1 MRISPFDAML
11 PVPISV
17 LNGVVFVVGRLRN
30 NMTNGELR
38 ARAGSVRPFVN
49 GIHRNGFPLPGG
61 GESAES
67 APVSP
72 QVADMIVAYIEQL
85 GVEYVFGVPGGAIE
99 PLYNALARSERRG
112 GPRHV
117 LARHEAGA
125 AFMADGYARE
135 TGKIGVC
142 CATSGPGATN
152 LLTGVACAFD
162 NGVPMLAITGQP
174 ALPSFGKR
182 ALQESAC
189 TGVNTLGMFR
199 HCTRYDTLIS
209 HADQIESKLV
219 NALMRASKAPRG
231 PSHLSIP
238 VDILRTPIDSME
250 PSYNLRSLLHRAAL
264 VDEALVRALCDEI
277 KAARRMVILIGGGH
291 SCGESI
297 EAIIKLAE
305 MTDSRFVTSPDGKG
319 LVNTRHRLY
328 RGVFGFAGHQT
339 ADALLHDEPDLI
351 LAIGTSLGEWT
362 SGAWSATVLNQ
373 RLVHIDSSEEHLLR
387 SPMARLHVRGRIRS
401 VCELLIEMLVEAQP
415 AGLAR
420 IGLKNPDYM
429 LADAAKFVSPASPI
443 KPQRLMRE
451 LSRRFPPS
459 TRFFADAGNS
469 TAWAIHYLQPHD
481 RRVSRQHD
489 FEALNGGGKRR
500 RGDAGWLRVLMDFA
514 PMGWAIGAAIGC
526 ARGNPSCP
534 VVCITGDGSYLMNGQ
549 EISVA
554 AAEGLTVVF
563 VILNDGAL
571 GMVKHGQRLAGAEPT
586 SFALPA
592 VDFRMQAES
601 MGIAGHI
608 IRSPDDMDT
617 LDMDAIMARKGP
629 TLLDVRI
636 DGEEVP
642 PMNLRMKTLGSVL

>member
-1 MRISPFDAML
+1 MKNS
-11 PVPISV
+11 
-17 LNGVVFVVGRLRN
+17 
-30 NMTNGELR
+30 ELLDHLEM
-38 ARAGSVRPFVN
+38 SRPS
-49 GIHRNGFPLPGG
+49 IGG
-61 GESAES
+61 S
-67 APVSP
+67 APIRPASAVAAP
-72 QVADMIVAYIEQL
+72 EVADLIVAYIEQL

-99 PLYNALARSERRG
+99 PLYNALARSARRG

-135 TGKIGVC
+135 TGKIGIC

-152 LLTGVACAFD
+152 LLTGVACAYD

-199 HCTRYDTLIS
+199 HCTRYDTLVS
-209 HADQIESKLV
+209 HADQMESKLV

-238 VDILRTPIDSME
+238 VDILRSPLESME
-250 PSYNLRSLLHRAAL
+250 PSYNLSSLLHRPAL
-264 VDEALVRALCDEI
+264 VDDALVRALCEEI
-277 KAARRMVILIGGGH
+277 KQAPRIVILIGGGH

-305 MTDSRFVTSPDGKG
+305 MTESCFVTSPDGKG

-328 RGVFGFAGHQT
+328 RGVFGFAGHHT
-339 ADALLHDEPDLI
+339 ADRVLQDDPDLI

-362 SGAWSATVLNQ
+362 SGAWSNALLNQ
-373 RLVHIDSSEEHLLR
+373 RLVHIDSSEDHLLR

-401 VCELLIEMLVEAQP
+401 VCERLIELLAEAKMSNVSP
-415 AGLAR
+415 

-429 LADAAKFVSPASPI
+429 LHERDKFVSNESPI

-451 LSRRFPPS
+451 LSRLCPS
-459 TRFFADAGNS
+459 RTRFFADAGNS

-481 RRVSRQHD
+481 RRVARQHD
-489 FEALNGGGKRR
+489 YAARNEGGKRR
-500 RGDAGWLRVLMDFA
+500 KGDAGWLRVLMDFA

-526 ARGNPSCP
+526 ARGNPLCP

-554 AAEGLTVVF
+554 AVEQLTVVF
-563 VILNDGAL
+563 VILNDSAL

-586 SFALPA
+586 AFELPT

-601 MGIAGHI
+601 MGIPGHI
-608 IRSPDDMDT
+608 IRSPEDMEA
-617 LDMDAIMARKGP
+617 LDMQAIFSRKGP

-642 PMNLRMKTLGSVL
+642 PMSLRMKTLGSVL

>member
-1 MRISPFDAML
+1 MSLEAKSSMNNI
-11 PVPISV
+11 V
-17 LNGVVFVVGRLRN
+17 LQVHSD
-30 NMTNGELR
+30 E
-38 ARAGSVRPFVN
+38 ARASVHQP
-49 GIHRNGFPLPGG
+49 
-61 GESAES
+61 E
-67 APVSP
+67 
-72 QVADMIVAYIEQL
+72 VADLIVAYIEQL

-99 PLYNALARSERRG
+99 PLYNALARSARRG

-152 LLTGVACAFD
+152 LLTGVACSYD

-199 HCTRYDTLIS
+199 HCTRYDTLVS
-209 HADQIESKLV
+209 HADQVESKLV

-231 PSHLSIP
+231 PSHLSMP
-238 VDILRTPIDSME
+238 VDILRSPIESMV
-250 PSYNLRSLLHRAAL
+250 PSYNLGSLLHRPAL
-264 VDEALVRALCDEI
+264 VDDTLVRRLCEEI
-277 KAARRMVILIGGGH
+277 KQASRTVILIGGGH

-305 MTDSRFVTSPDGKG
+305 MTESCFVTSPDGKG
-319 LVNTRHRLY
+319 LINTRHRLY

-339 ADALLHDEPDLI
+339 ADQVLQDGPDLI
-351 LAIGTSLGEWT
+351 LAIGTTLGEWT
-362 SGAWSATVLNQ
+362 SGAWSTAVLNQ
-373 RLVHIDSSEEHLLR
+373 RLVHIDSSEDHLLR

-401 VCELLIEMLVEAQP
+401 VCERLIEMLSEAELSNESP
-415 AGLAR
+415 

-429 LADAAKFVSPASPI
+429 LHERDKFVSDDSPI

-451 LSRRFPPS
+451 LSRLCPS
-459 TRFFADAGNS
+459 RTRFFADAGNS

-481 RRVSRQHD
+481 RRVARQHD
-489 FEALNGGGKRR
+489 YAARNDGGKRR

-526 ARGNPSCP
+526 ARGNPRCP

-554 AAEGLTVVF
+554 AAEQLTVVF
-563 VILNDGAL
+563 VILNDSAL

-586 SFALPA
+586 AFELPT

-601 MGIAGHI
+601 LGIPGHI
-608 IRSPDDMDT
+608 IRSPQDMEA
-617 LDMDAIMARKGP
+617 LDMAAIFSRKGP

-642 PMNLRMKTLGSVL
+642 PMSLRMKTLGSAV

>member
-1 MRISPFDAML
+1 MSLENKNTMNTDELQCRLNVGHS
-11 PVPISV
+11 SV
-17 LNGVVFVVGRLRN
+17 NAFLRN
-30 NMTNGELR
+30 SESPR
-38 ARAGSVRPFVN
+38 SD
-49 GIHRNGFPLPGG
+49 GG
-61 GESAES
+61 PADSSFTHPE
-67 APVSP
+67 
-72 QVADMIVAYIEQL
+72 VADLIVAYLEQL

-112 GPRHV
+112 GPRQV
-117 LARHEAGA
+117 LARHETGA

-135 TGKIGVC
+135 TGKMGVC

-152 LLTGVACAFD
+152 LLTGVACAYD

-174 ALPSFGKR
+174 ALPSFGKK

-209 HADQIESKLV
+209 HSDQIESKLV

-238 VDILRTPIDSME
+238 VDILRTPIESMA
-250 PSYNLRSLLHRAAL
+250 PSYNLSSLLHRAAL
-264 VDEALVRALCDEI
+264 VDDALVRALCDEV
-277 KAARRMVILIGGGH
+277 KRARRMVILIGGGH

-328 RGVFGFAGHQT
+328 RGVFGFAGHLT
-339 ADALLHDEPDLI
+339 ADALLQDEPDLI

-362 SGAWSATVLNQ
+362 SGAWSTTVLNQ
-373 RLVHIDSSEEHLLR
+373 RLVHIDSSEDHLLR

-401 VCELLIEMLVEAQP
+401 VCERLIEMLVAEHTAMEAK
-415 AGLAR
+415 

-429 LADAAKFVSPASPI
+429 LLETGKFVSNASPI
-443 KPQRLMRE
+443 KPQRVMRE
-451 LSRRFPPS
+451 LSRLCPPS

-481 RRVSRQHD
+481 RRVARQHD
-489 FEALNGGGKRR
+489 YEERNGGDKRR

-514 PMGWAIGAAIGC
+514 PMGWAIGAAVGC
-526 ARGNPSCP
+526 ARGNPGCP

-554 AAEGLTVVF
+554 AAENLTVVF

-571 GMVKHGQRLAGAEPT
+571 GMVKHGQRLAGAERTAFQLPT
-586 SFALPA
+586 

-601 MGIAGHI
+601 MGIPGHI
-608 IRSPDDMDT
+608 IRSPDDMLA
-617 LDMDAIMARKGP
+617 LDMVTIMTRAGP

-636 DGEEVP
+636 DGEEAP
-642 PMNLRMKTLGSVL
+642 PMNLRMKTLGSV

>member
-1 MRISPFDAML
+1 MSNSELQAPADAERWPL
-11 PVPISV
+11 D
-17 LNGVVFVVGRLRN
+17 GV
-30 NMTNGELR
+30 
-38 ARAGSVRPFVN
+38 
-49 GIHRNGFPLPGG
+49 HRNTLPRMHAAGWD
-61 GESAES
+61 EARDPRPE
-67 APVSP
+67 
-72 QVADMIVAYIEQL
+72 VADLIVAYIAQL
-85 GVEYVFGVPGGAIE
+85 GIEYVFGVPGGAIE

-199 HCTRYDTLIS
+199 HCTRYDTLVS
-209 HADQIESKLV
+209 HPDQIENKLV

-238 VDILRTPIDSME
+238 VDILRTPIESMA
-250 PSYNLRSLLHRAAL
+250 PSYNLGSLLHRAAL
-264 VDEALVRALCDEI
+264 VDESLVQVLCNEI
-277 KAARRMVILIGGGH
+277 QSARRMVILIGGGH
-291 SCGESI
+291 NCGEAI

-305 MTDSRFVTSPDGKG
+305 MTDSRFVTSPDAKG

-328 RGVFGFAGHQT
+328 RGVFGFAGHLT
-339 ADALLHDEPDLI
+339 ADALLQDEPDLI

-362 SGAWSATVLNQ
+362 SGAWSTTVLNQ

-387 SPMARLHVRGRIRS
+387 SPMARLHVRGRIRA
-401 VCELLIEMLVEAQP
+401 VCEHLVRMLAQTP
-415 AGLAR
+415 AAGAAR

-429 LADAAKFVSPASPI
+429 LAEPAKFVSNASPI

-451 LSRRFPPS
+451 LSRRLPAS

-481 RRVSRQHD
+481 RRVSRQYD
-489 FEALNGGGKRR
+489 YEAMHGQDKRR

-526 ARGNPSCP
+526 ARGNPGCP

-554 AAEGLTVVF
+554 ATEGLTVVF
-563 VILNDGAL
+563 VVLNDGSL

-586 SFALPA
+586 AFALPR
-592 VDFRMQAES
+592 VDFSLQAKS
-601 MGIAGHI
+601 LGIAGHI
-608 IRSPDDMDT
+608 IQSPQDIDA
-617 LDMDAIMARKGP
+617 LDFDAITSRKGP

-642 PMNLRMKTLGSVL
+642 PMNLRMKTLGTV

>member
-1 MRISPFDAML
+1 MVKFDISR
-11 PVPISV
+11 VPRVSS
-17 LNGVVFVVGRLRN
+17 
-30 NMTNGELR
+30 
-38 ARAGSVRPFVN
+38 GSGSLSDVP
-49 GIHRNGFPLPGG
+49 
-61 GESAES
+61 EK
-67 APVSP
+67 P
-72 QVADMIVAYIEQL
+72 QVADLIVAYLEQL

-99 PLYNALARSERRG
+99 PLYNALARSQRRG
-112 GPRHV
+112 GPRPV
-117 LARHEAGA
+117 VARHESGA

-152 LLTGVACAFD
+152 LLTGVACAYD

-174 ALPSFGKR
+174 ALPSFGKK

-209 HADQIESKLV
+209 HSDQVESKLV
-219 NALMRASKAPRG
+219 NALMHASKAPQG

-238 VDILRTPIDSME
+238 VDILRTNIEHSTPA
-250 PSYNLRSLLHRAAL
+250 YNLESLLHRASL
-264 VDEALVRALCDEI
+264 LDEALVQSLCNEVRQ
-277 KAARRMVILIGGGH
+277 ARRMVIIIGGGH

-297 EAIIKLAE
+297 EAILKLAE

-319 LVNTRHRLY
+319 LINTRHRLY
-328 RGVFGFAGHQT
+328 RGVFGFAGHLS

-362 SGAWSATVLNQ
+362 SGAWSANVLNQ
-373 RLVHIDSSEEHLLR
+373 RLIHIDSSEDHLLR

-401 VCELLIEMLVEAQP
+401 VCERLIELLAEAIP
-415 AGLAR
+415 SAEAK
-420 IGLKNPDYM
+420 ISLKNPEYM
-429 LADAAKFVSPASPI
+429 LLETHKFVSDATPI

-451 LSRRFPPS
+451 LSRRCPPN
-459 TRFFADAGNS
+459 TRFLADAGNS

-481 RRVSRQHD
+481 RRVIRQHD
-489 FEALNGGGKRR
+489 YDLQNDGGKRQK
-500 RGDAGWLRVLMDFA
+500 GDAGWLRVLMDFA
-514 PMGWAIGAAIGC
+514 PMGWAIGAAVGG
-526 ARGNPSCP
+526 ARGNPRYP

-549 EISVA
+549 EITVA
-554 AAEGLTVVF
+554 LEEKLTVVF

-571 GMVKHGQRLAGAEPT
+571 GMVKHGQRLAGAEPIA
-586 SFALPA
+586 FLLPT
-592 VDFRMQAES
+592 VDFRLQAES
-601 MGIAGHI
+601 MGIPGYV
-608 IRSPDDMDT
+608 IRSPEDMDA
-617 LDMDAIMARKGP
+617 LDMDAIMSRRGP

-642 PMNLRMKTLGSVL
+642 PMNLRMKTLGSEV

>member
-1 MRISPFDAML
+1 LYKEQIAAML
-11 PVPISV
+11 ASYISV
-17 LNGVVFVVGRLRN
+17 LNGIFFSSLEAKIS
-30 NMTNGELR
+30 MEHSELQDRFDLARRSFIR
-38 ARAGSVRPFVN
+38 AIPQETPQEYAAAVDSN
-49 GIHRNGFPLPGG
+49 IQ
-61 GESAES
+61 
-67 APVSP
+67 P
-72 QVADMIVAYIEQL
+72 QVADLIVAYIEQL

-135 TGKIGVC
+135 TGKLGIC

-152 LLTGVACAFD
+152 LLTGVACAYD

-209 HADQIESKLV
+209 HAEQMESKLV
-219 NALMRASKAPRG
+219 NALMRASKSPRG
-231 PSHLSIP
+231 PAHLSIP
-238 VDILRTPIDSME
+238 VDILRTPIATMA
-250 PSYNLRSLLHRAAL
+250 PSYNLSSLLHRPAL
-264 VDEALVRALCDEI
+264 VDDSLVQQLCEEI
-277 KAARRMVILIGGGH
+277 KQARRMVILIGGGH

-305 MTDSRFVTSPDGKG
+305 MTNSRFVTSPDGKG

-328 RGVFGFAGHQT
+328 RGVFGFAGHMT
-339 ADALLHDEPDLI
+339 ADLLLQDDPDLI

-362 SGAWSATVLNQ
+362 SGAWSNTVLNQ
-373 RLVHIDSSEEHLLR
+373 RLVHVDSSEEHLLR

-401 VCELLIEMLVEAQP
+401 VCERAIEILAQSTTTNV
-415 AGLAR
+415 AR

-429 LADAAKFVSPASPI
+429 LHDGAKFVSPQSPI

-451 LSRRFPPS
+451 LSRNCPPN

-489 FEALNGGGKRR
+489 YAALNEGGKRR
-500 RGDAGWLRVLMDFA
+500 TGDAGWLRVLMDFA
-514 PMGWAIGAAIGC
+514 PMGWAIGAAVGC
-526 ARGNPSCP
+526 ARGNPFCP

-554 AAEGLTVVF
+554 AAEQLTVVF

-571 GMVKHGQRLAGAEPT
+571 GMVKHGQRLAGAERT
-586 SFALPA
+586 AFELPV
-592 VDFRMQAES
+592 VDFRMQAQS
-601 MGIAGHI
+601 MGIPGHI
-608 IRSPDDMDT
+608 IRSPE
-617 LDMDAIMARKGP
+617 DMDALDMQAIMSRKGP

-642 PMNLRMKTLGSVL
+642 PMNLRMKTLGSV

>member
-1 MRISPFDAML
+1 MHHNECDP
-11 PVPISV
+11 
-17 LNGVVFVVGRLRN
+17 
-30 NMTNGELR
+30 
-38 ARAGSVRPFVN
+38 
-49 GIHRNGFPLPGG
+49 H
-61 GESAES
+61 SALLDS
-67 APVSP
+67 ASA
-72 QVADMIVAYIEQL
+72 QYEVADLIVAYLEQL

-117 LARHEAGA
+117 LARHEASA

-162 NGVPMLAITGQP
+162 NGVPLLAITGQP
-174 ALPSFGKR
+174 ALPSFGKK

-189 TGVNTLGMFR
+189 TGVDILGMFR
-199 HCTRYDTLIS
+199 HCTRYSTLVS
-209 HADQIESKLV
+209 HAEQMENKLV

-238 VDILRTPIDSME
+238 VDILRTRIDSKT
-250 PSYNLRSLLHRAAL
+250 PIYNLKSLLHRAAL
-264 VDEALVRALCDEI
+264 VDDTLVHTLCDQI
-277 KAARRMVILIGGGH
+277 KRAKRMVILIGGGH

-328 RGVFGFAGHQT
+328 RGVFGFAGHMT
-339 ADALLHDEPDLI
+339 ADLLLQDEPDLI

-362 SGAWSATVLNQ
+362 SGAWSANVLND
-373 RLVHIDSSEEHLLR
+373 RLIHIDSSEEHLLR

-401 VCELLIEMLVEAQP
+401 VCERLIAVLSVSEVNTNAK
-415 AGLAR
+415 

-429 LADAAKFVSPASPI
+429 LAETSKFVSNATPI

-451 LSRRFPPS
+451 LSRLCPPS

-481 RRVSRQHD
+481 RRVARQHD
-489 FEALNGGGKRR
+489 YEARHGGGKRR

-514 PMGWAIGAAIGC
+514 PMGWAIGAAVGC
-526 ARGNPSCP
+526 ARGNPKCP

-549 EISVA
+549 EISAA

-563 VILNDGAL
+563 VILNDQAL
-571 GMVKHGQRLAGAEPT
+571 GMVKHGQRLAGAERT
-586 SFALPA
+586 AFALPM
-592 VDFRMQAES
+592 VDFAMQAQS
-601 MGIAGHI
+601 MGIPGHI
-608 IRSPDDMDT
+608 IHSPQEFEA
-617 LDMDAIMARKGP
+617 LDMSAIMSRKGP

-642 PMNLRMKTLGSVL
+642 PMNLRMKTLGSV

>member
-1 MRISPFDAML
+1 MMELGVAVFRDVSTANIPLSE
-11 PVPISV
+11 SV
-17 LNGVVFVVGRLRN
+17 
-30 NMTNGELR
+30 EL
-38 ARAGSVRPFVN
+38 
-49 GIHRNGFPLPGG
+49 
-61 GESAES
+61 
-67 APVSP
+67 P
-72 QVADMIVAYIEQL
+72 QVADLIVAYLEQL

-99 PLYNALARSERRG
+99 PLYNALARSQRRG
-112 GPRHV
+112 GPRPV
-117 LARHEAGA
+117 VARHESGA

-162 NGVPMLAITGQP
+162 NGIPLLAITGQP

-199 HCTRYDTLIS
+199 HCTHYDTLVS
-209 HADQIESKLV
+209 HRDQIESKLV
-219 NALMRASKAPRG
+219 NALMHASKAPCG

-238 VDILRTPIDSME
+238 VDILRSPILSSA
-250 PSYNLRSLLHRAAL
+250 PAYNLSSLLHKASLLDESL
-264 VDEALVRALCDEI
+264 VEALHGEVRQAKKI
-277 KAARRMVILIGGGH
+277 VIIIGGGH

-305 MTDSRFVTSPDGKG
+305 MTGALFVTSPDGKG

-328 RGVFGFAGHQT
+328 RGVFGFAGHLS
-339 ADALLHDEPDLI
+339 ADAALQDAPDLI

-362 SGAWSATVLNQ
+362 SGAWSTALLNQ
-373 RLVHIDSSEEHLLR
+373 RLIHIDSSEEHLLR

-401 VCELLIEMLVEAQP
+401 VCERLIELLAEGEPLVKPEAE
-415 AGLAR
+415 
-420 IGLKNPDYM
+420 LKIPEYM
-429 LADAAKFVSPASPI
+429 LHEVDKFISEATPI

-451 LSRRFPPS
+451 LSRLFPPN
-459 TRFFADAGNS
+459 TRFLADAGNS

-481 RRVSRQHD
+481 RRVARQHD
-489 FEALNGGGKRR
+489 YAARHDGGKRR
-500 RGDAGWLRVLMDFA
+500 TGDAGWLRVLMDFA
-514 PMGWAIGAAIGC
+514 PMGWAIGAAVGV
-526 ARGNPSCP
+526 ARGNPACP

-554 AAEGLTVVF
+554 AAEGLTVIF
-563 VILNDGAL
+563 VILNDSAL
-571 GMVKHGQRLAGAEPT
+571 GMVKHGQRLAGAEPIA
-586 SFALPA
+586 FELPT
-592 VDFRMQAES
+592 VDFRLQAES
-601 MGIAGHI
+601 MGIPGYV
-608 IRSPDDMDT
+608 IRSPEDMAA
-617 LDMDAIMARKGP
+617 LDMAAILSRKGP

-642 PMNLRMKTLGSVL
+642 PMNLRMKTLGTTA

>member
-1 MRISPFDAML
+1 
-11 PVPISV
+11 
-17 LNGVVFVVGRLRN
+17 
-30 NMTNGELR
+30 MTKLGI
-38 ARAGSVRPFVN
+38 ARACDVSTEK
-49 GIHRNGFPLPGG
+49 IPLSN
-61 GESAES
+61 SAET
-67 APVSP
+67 P
-72 QVADMIVAYIEQL
+72 QVADLIVAYLEQL

-99 PLYNALARSERRG
+99 PLYNALARSQRRG
-112 GPRHV
+112 GIRPV
-117 LARHEAGA
+117 VARHEAGA

-152 LLTGVACAFD
+152 LLTGVACAYD

-199 HCTRYDTLIS
+199 HCTRYDTLVS
-209 HADQIESKLV
+209 HSDQVENKLV
-219 NALMRASKAPRG
+219 NALMRASNAPRG

-238 VDILRTPIDSME
+238 VDILRTPIESCT
-250 PSYNLRSLLHRAAL
+250 PAYNLDSLLHKAAL
-264 VDEALVRALCDEI
+264 VDDALLRTLCAEI
-277 KAARRMVILIGGGH
+277 TRARRIVIIIGGSH

-297 EAIIKLAE
+297 EAILKLAE
-305 MTDSRFVTSPDGKG
+305 MTDSCFVTSPDGKG
-319 LVNTRHRLY
+319 LINTRHRLY
-328 RGVFGFAGHQT
+328 RGVFGFAGHLT
-339 ADALLHDEPDLI
+339 ADALLQDEPDLI

-373 RLVHIDSSEEHLLR
+373 RLVHIDSSEEHLLC

-401 VCELLIEMLVEAQP
+401 VCERLIELLAEAREP
-415 AGLAR
+415 LEAI
-420 IGLKNPDYM
+420 IGLKNPEYM
-429 LADAAKFVSPASPI
+429 LQEVGKFVSEATPI

-451 LSRRFPPS
+451 LSRRFPPT
-459 TRFFADAGNS
+459 TRFLADAGNS

-481 RRVSRQHD
+481 RRTIRQHD
-489 FEALNGGGKRR
+489 YEARHGGGKRKK
-500 RGDAGWLRVLMDFA
+500 GDAGWLRVLMDFA
-514 PMGWAIGAAIGC
+514 PMGWAIGAAVGG
-526 ARGNPSCP
+526 ARANPDCP

-554 AAEGLTVVF
+554 QEEKLTVIF

-571 GMVKHGQRLAGAEPT
+571 GMVKHGQRLAGAEPIA
-586 SFALPA
+586 FLLPT

-601 MGIAGHI
+601 MGIPAHV
-608 IRSPDDMDT
+608 IRSPADMEA
-617 LDMDAIMARKGP
+617 LDMAAITSRKGP

-642 PMNLRMKTLGSVL
+642 PMNLRMKTLGTVA

>member
-1 MRISPFDAML
+1 MSLEAKSNMNNIVLPNRTDAL
-11 PVPISV
+11 HASDHPP
-17 LNGVVFVVGRLRN
+17 
-30 NMTNGELR
+30 E
-38 ARAGSVRPFVN
+38 
-49 GIHRNGFPLPGG
+49 
-61 GESAES
+61 
-67 APVSP
+67 
-72 QVADMIVAYIEQL
+72 VADLIVAYIEQL

-99 PLYNALARSERRG
+99 PLYNALARSARRG

-135 TGKIGVC
+135 TGKIGIC

-152 LLTGVACAFD
+152 LLTGVACAYD

-199 HCTRYDTLIS
+199 HCTLYDTLVS
-209 HADQIESKLV
+209 HADQMENKLV

-238 VDILRTPIDSME
+238 VDILRTPIESML
-250 PSYNLRSLLHRAAL
+250 PSYNLSSLLHLPAL
-264 VDEALVRALCDEI
+264 VDDALVRCLCEEI
-277 KAARRMVILIGGGH
+277 KQARRIVILIGGGH

-305 MTDSRFVTSPDGKG
+305 MTESCFVTSPDGKG
-319 LVNTRHRLY
+319 LINTRHRLY

-339 ADALLHDEPDLI
+339 ADKVLQDEPDLI
-351 LAIGTSLGEWT
+351 LAIGTTLGEWT
-362 SGAWSATVLNQ
+362 SGAWSTAVLNQ
-373 RLVHIDSSEEHLLR
+373 RLVHIDSSEDHLLR

-401 VCELLIEMLVEAQP
+401 VCERLIEMLSEATLSNVSP
-415 AGLAR
+415 

-429 LADAAKFVSPASPI
+429 LHERDKFVSDDTPI
-443 KPQRLMRE
+443 KPQRLMGE
-451 LSRRFPPS
+451 LSRLCPS
-459 TRFFADAGNS
+459 RTRFFADAGNS
-469 TAWAIHYLQPHD
+469 TAWAIHYLQPND
-481 RRVSRQHD
+481 RRVARQHD
-489 FEALNGGGKRR
+489 YAARNGGGKRR
-500 RGDAGWLRVLMDFA
+500 WGDAGWLRVLMDFA

-526 ARGNPSCP
+526 ARGNPKCP

-554 AAEGLTVVF
+554 AVEQLTVVF

-586 SFALPA
+586 AFELPA

-601 MGIAGHI
+601 MGIPGHI
-608 IRSPDDMDT
+608 IRSPGDMEA
-617 LDMDAIMARKGP
+617 LDMAAIFSRKGP

-642 PMNLRMKTLGSVL
+642 PMSLRMKTLRPMQ

>member
-1 MRISPFDAML
+1 MMENSELQDRLDAAHPSVER
-11 PVPISV
+11 PVH
-17 LNGVVFVVGRLRN
+17 
-30 NMTNGELR
+30 TD
-38 ARAGSVRPFVN
+38 
-49 GIHRNGFPLPGG
+49 
-61 GESAES
+61 
-67 APVSP
+67 VSDTQP
-72 QVADMIVAYIEQL
+72 EVADLIVAYIEQL

-99 PLYNALARSERRG
+99 PLYNALARSARRG
-112 GPRHV
+112 GPRQV

-135 TGKIGVC
+135 TGKIGIC

-152 LLTGVACAFD
+152 LLTGVACAYD

-209 HADQIESKLV
+209 HVDQVESKLV
-219 NALMRASKAPRG
+219 NALMRASKSPRG

-238 VDILRTPIDSME
+238 VDILRTSIASKS
-250 PSYNLRSLLHRAAL
+250 PSYNLRSLLHRANL
-264 VDEALVRALCDEI
+264 VDDSLVLALRDEI
-277 KAARRMVILIGGGH
+277 KQARRMVILIGGGH

-297 EAIIKLAE
+297 EAIMKLAE

-328 RGVFGFAGHQT
+328 RGVFGFAGHLT
-339 ADALLHDEPDLI
+339 AELLLQDEPDLI

-362 SGAWSATVLNQ
+362 SGAWSTNVLNQ
-373 RLVHIDSSEEHLLR
+373 RLIHIDSSEEHLLR

-401 VCELLIEMLVEAQP
+401 VCERMIEMLAQEKTMP
-415 AGLAR
+415 QAKV
-420 IGLKNPDYM
+420 GLKNPDYM
-429 LADAAKFVSPASPI
+429 LHDRAKFVSPQSPI

-451 LSRRFPPS
+451 LSRRCPPH

-481 RRVSRQHD
+481 RRIARQRN
-489 FEALNGGGKRR
+489 FEVRDDGTKRR
-500 RGDAGWLRVLMDFA
+500 KGDAGWLRVLMDFA

-526 ARGNPSCP
+526 ARGNPQCP
-534 VVCITGDGSYLMNGQ
+534 TVCITGDGSYLMNGQ

-554 AAEGLTVVF
+554 AAEQLTVIF
-563 VILNDGAL
+563 VILNDSSL

-586 SFALPA
+586 AFELPM
-592 VDFRMQAES
+592 VDFRMQAQS
-601 MGIAGHI
+601 MGIPGHI
-608 IRSPDDMDT
+608 IHSPEDMDA

-642 PMNLRMKTLGSVL
+642 PMSLRMKTLGTDKQ

>member
-1 MRISPFDAML
+1 M
-11 PVPISV
+11 
-17 LNGVVFVVGRLRN
+17 NKN
-30 NMTNGELR
+30 ETQ
-38 ARAGSVRPFVN
+38 
-49 GIHRNGFPLPGG
+49 
-61 GESAES
+61 
-67 APVSP
+67 APTE
-72 QVADMIVAYIEQL
+72 VADLIVAYIEQL

-199 HCTRYDTLIS
+199 HCTRYDTLVS
-209 HADQIESKLV
+209 HADQMESKLV

-238 VDILRTPIDSME
+238 VDILRTPIATKV
-250 PSYNLRSLLHRAAL
+250 PSYNLSSLLHRAAL
-264 VDEALVRALCDEI
+264 VDEALVEALCKEI
-277 KAARRMVILIGGGH
+277 QSARRMVILIGGGH

-305 MTDSRFVTSPDGKG
+305 MTDSRFVTTPDGKG

-328 RGVFGFAGHQT
+328 RGVFGFAGHLT
-339 ADALLHDEPDLI
+339 ADALLQDEPDLI

-387 SPMARLHVRGRIRS
+387 SPMARMHVRGRIRS
-401 VCELLIEMLVEAQP
+401 VCEHLIGMLAQTSC
-415 AGLAR
+415 AGAAR

-429 LADAAKFVSPASPI
+429 LAEPAKFISGASPL

-451 LSRRFPPS
+451 LSRRFPAS

-481 RRVSRQHD
+481 RRVTRQYD
-489 FEALNGGGKRR
+489 YAAVNGTDKRR

-526 ARGNPSCP
+526 ARGNPGCP

-554 AAEGLTVVF
+554 ATEGLTVVF
-563 VILNDGAL
+563 VILNDRAL

-586 SFALPA
+586 SFTLPR
-592 VDFRMQAES
+592 VDFSLQAQS
-601 MGIAGHI
+601 LGIAGHI
-608 IRSPDDMDT
+608 IQTPEDMEA
-617 LDMDAIMARKGP
+617 LDFEAITARKGP

-642 PMNLRMKTLGSVL
+642 PMNLRMKTLGTV